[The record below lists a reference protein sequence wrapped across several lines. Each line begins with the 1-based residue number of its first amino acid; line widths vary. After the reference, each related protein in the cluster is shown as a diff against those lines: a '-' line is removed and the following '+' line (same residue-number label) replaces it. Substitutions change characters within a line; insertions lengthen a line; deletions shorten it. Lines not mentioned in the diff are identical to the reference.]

1 MKRLLVGLFLVAAGC
16 SQAGGLTGSTGVD
29 AKSQTSSVSSMPD
42 AAPSLVVGSKAP
54 PLVVGRFL
62 QGEPVTSFEP
72 GKIYVV
78 EFWATWCAPCVAA
91 MPHVSQLQT
100 KYPEVTFIGVNIWED
115 EEDAA
120 EKFLKTNGDKIGY
133 RIARDKIPAGSK
145 GRDGAMSESW
155 LTAAGSSGIPEAF
168 VVDGEGRIALIT
180 HPMSLGESLP
190 QIISG
195 KWDINAA
202 AKEHLQAVMQSRKSE
217 ILQDVLN
224 KLIEAGPSDE
234 TLVNFD
240 KLQEAFPDE
249 ALQITLTKFRM
260 LAASNTHAEKAL
272 IEGRKLLASDFAKES
287 AVLNAIAWE
296 LVSPERIEPTTASLK
311 KFAVEVAR
319 RADEQSEHK
328 HSAIADTL
336 ARALFVSG
344 DAKGAV
350 EAQRRAISLAEAEAK
365 SKPIEF
371 LDELKQSLTEYEKAA
386 SSAKAD

>member
-1 MKRLLVGLFLVAAGC
+1 MKRLLVGLFLVVAGC
-16 SQAGGLTGSTGVD
+16 SQTGSLTGSPGGD
-29 AKSQTSSVSSMPD
+29 AKSQTSSVNSVPD

-54 PLVVGRFL
+54 PLAVGRFL

-133 RIARDKIPAGSK
+133 RIARDKIPAGAK

-195 KWDINAA
+195 KWDIKAA

-249 ALQITLTKFRM
+249 ALQITLTKFRL
-260 LAASNTHAEKAL
+260 LAASNAHAEKAL
-272 IEGRKLLASDFAKES
+272 TEGRKLLASDFAKQS

-296 LVSPERIEPTTASLK
+296 LVSPERIEPATASLK

-344 DAKGAV
+344 DAKEAV

-365 SKPIEF
+365 SKPVEF